1 MAGESDLE
9 LCPIEGHVL
18 GTDQEARR
26 QQIVRGVGAAP
37 QVLPVALVVAQGKW
51 IEQPEHVLLTLRKA
65 PVRLQA
71 VCNAG
76 DGIYAERARL
86 GLQIAGDG
94 LMLEAPG
101 RVMVGQ
107 VQALVGAEQ
116 VRHQESEHRWGE
128 PPARSAEAAPKDSNA
143 H

>member
-9 LCPIEGHVL
+9 LCPIEGPLL
-18 GTDQEARR
+18 GADQEARR
-26 QQIVRGVGAAP
+26 QQIVRGVGPAP

-71 VCNAG
+71 VRDAG
-76 DGIYAERARL
+76 DGIYAEGARV

-94 LMLEAPG
+94 LMLEALG
-101 RVMVGQ
+101 RVMGGQ
-107 VQALVGAEQ
+107 VPGLG
-116 VRHQESEHRWGE
+116 GG
-128 PPARSAEAAPKDSNA
+128 
-143 H
+143 